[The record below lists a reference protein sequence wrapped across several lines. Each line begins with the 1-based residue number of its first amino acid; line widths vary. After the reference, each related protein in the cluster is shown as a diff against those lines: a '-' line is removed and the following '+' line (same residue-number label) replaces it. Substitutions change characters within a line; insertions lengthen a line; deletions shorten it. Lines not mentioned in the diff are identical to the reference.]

1 MLHGKLSPKLW
12 PYALQEAAFTRRAK
26 VLGIKV
32 PEGAPRPGDWVLVK
46 RQQPEAFG
54 DRTVSAVY
62 LGHDDSMVGGAWVLQ
77 QQQDNT
83 VITRARL
90 PMLDNKKRARWKR
103 SFTPGGESVWTSTIG
118 DVAFADL
125 PPEDRD
131 GDVNILTLE
140 ERHGWAS
147 RFGS

>member
-1 MLHGKLSPKLW
+1 MVSSALNCGLMPFRKQPLRGVLRFLASRFPK
-12 PYALQEAAFTRRAK
+12 ERRD
-26 VLGIKV
+26 L
-32 PEGAPRPGDWVLVK
+32 GDWVLVK

-62 LGHDDSMVGGAWVLQ
+62 LGHDDSTVGGAWVLQ

-140 ERHGWAS
+140 ERLDGPADS
-147 RFGS
+147 GS